1 MIYLKVYQKYVINN
15 FLTTGIKIFLIFFS
29 LVFILS
35 IFEEISFFKDV
46 EVSFFV
52 PFFLTL
58 LNIPSVLYE
67 IFPFIFLISTQFFFI
82 KLADRHE
89 LIALKNF
96 GLNNIKV
103 LKLISFTTLLMGIL
117 IITLFYNFS
126 ASMKFL
132 YFDIKNEYTKD
143 NKYLAAI
150 TENGLWIKDEINENI
165 NIVNAEKISKNK
177 LINVDILQFDKN
189 FSLLQI
195 IYANEVDITNN
206 IWTIDKAIS
215 SQYDS
220 LEKNINNLEFQSN
233 FNYEKI
239 NSLFS
244 NLSSLNMLELNK
256 MKKDYDA
263 MNYSTT
269 EINSHM
275 QKIFSFPIYLLI
287 MTILSATIM
296 MNIRYDKPKIFHLL
310 FGILLSV
317 IIYYIHYFL
326 SVLGKSEKIP
336 IIASIWIPIILL
348 TIISSIGLIRIN
360 EK

>member
-1 MIYLKVYQKYVINN
+1 MIYLKVYQKYIINN
-15 FLTTGIKIFLIFFS
+15 FLVTIMKFICIFFA
-29 LVFILS
+29 LVFVLT
-35 IFEEISFFKDV
+35 IFEEISFFKDI
-46 EVSFFV
+46 EISFFV

-58 LNIPSVLYE
+58 LNVPSVLYE

-89 LIALKNF
+89 LIAFKNF
-96 GLNNIKV
+96 GLDNTKV

-117 IITLFYNFS
+117 VITVFYNVS
-126 ASMKFL
+126 ANMKFL
-132 YFDIKNEYTKD
+132 YLDIKNEYTKD

-177 LINVDILQFDKN
+177 LINVDILRFDEN

-195 IYANEVDITNN
+195 IYANEIDITNN
-206 IWTIDKAIS
+206 NWLIANAAF
-215 SQYDS
+215 SQLGA
-220 LEKNINNLEFQSN
+220 LEKNVNNLEFQTN
-233 FNYEKI
+233 FDYKKI

-256 MKKDYDA
+256 IKKDYDS

-269 EINSHM
+269 EINSHI
-275 QKIFSFPIYLLI
+275 QKIFSYPIYLMI

-296 MNIRYDKPKIFHLL
+296 MNIRYDKPKVFHLI

-317 IIYYIHYFL
+317 VIYYIHYFL

-336 IIASIWIPIILL
+336 ITVSIWMPIILL

>member
-1 MIYLKVYQKYVINN
+1 MIYLKVYQKYVVNN

-35 IFEEISFFKDV
+35 IFGEISFFKDT
-46 EVSFFV
+46 EVSFFI
-52 PFFLTL
+52 PIFLTF
-58 LNIPSVLYE
+58 LNVPSIVYE
-67 IFPFIFLISTQFFFI
+67 IFPFIFLITTQFFFI
-82 KLADRHE
+82 KLAERHE

-96 GLNNIKV
+96 GLNNTKV
-103 LKLISFTTLLMGIL
+103 LKLISFTTFLIGIFV
-117 IITLFYNFS
+117 IIVFYNIS
-126 ASMKFL
+126 ANMKFL
-132 YFDIKNEYTKD
+132 YFEIKNEYAKD

-165 NIVNAEKISKNK
+165 NIVNAEKISENK

-195 IYANEVDITNN
+195 IYADEVDITNN
-206 IWTIDKAIS
+206 TWSIDKATFS
-215 SQYDS
+215 KYDS

-256 MKKDYDA
+256 VKKDYDA

-269 EINSHM
+269 EINSHI
-275 QKIFSFPIYLLI
+275 QKILSYPIYLMI
-287 MTILSATIM
+287 MTILSAIIM
-296 MNIRYDKPKIFHLL
+296 MNIRYDKPKVFHLI

-317 IIYYIHYFL
+317 VIYYIHYFL
-326 SVLGKSEKIP
+326 GVLGKSEKIP
-336 IIASIWIPIILL
+336 ITVSIWMPIILL

>member
-1 MIYLKVYQKYVINN
+1 MIYLKVYQKYIINN
-15 FLTTGIKIFLIFFS
+15 FLGMVIKIFFIFFS
-29 LVFILS
+29 LAFVLS
-35 IFEEISFFKDV
+35 IFEEISFFKDI
-46 EVSFFV
+46 EISFFV

-58 LNIPSVLYE
+58 LNVPSVLYE

-89 LIALKNF
+89 LIAFKNF
-96 GLNNIKV
+96 GLNNTKV
-103 LKLISFTTLLMGIL
+103 LKLISFATLLVGML
-117 IITLFYNFS
+117 VITIFYNVS
-126 ASMKFL
+126 ANMKFL
-132 YFDIKNEYTKD
+132 YLDIKNEYTKD

-165 NIVNAEKISKNK
+165 NIINAEKIAKNK

-195 IYANEVDITNN
+195 IYANEIDITNN
-206 IWTIDKAIS
+206 NWHIDSAIFS
-215 SQYDS
+215 KYDS
-220 LEKNINNLEFQSN
+220 LEKSINNLEFPTN

-239 NSLFS
+239 TSLFS
-244 NLSSLNMLELNK
+244 NLSSLNMLALNK
-256 MKKDYDA
+256 MKKDYEL

-269 EINSHM
+269 EINLHI
-275 QKIFSFPIYLLI
+275 QKNFSYPIYLMI

-296 MNIRYDKPKIFHLL
+296 MNIRYDKPKIFHLI

-336 IIASIWIPIILL
+336 ITASIWMPIILL

>member
-1 MIYLKVYQKYVINN
+1 MIYLKVYQKYIINN
-15 FLTTGIKIFLIFFS
+15 FLATFAKIFFIFFS
-29 LVFILS
+29 LAFILS
-35 IFEEISFFKDV
+35 IFEEISFFKDI

-58 LNIPSVLYE
+58 LNVPSILYE

-89 LIALKNF
+89 LIAFKNF
-96 GLNNIKV
+96 GLDNTKV
-103 LKLISFTTLLMGIL
+103 LKLISFTTLLIGIF
-117 IITLFYNFS
+117 IIIIFYNAS

-132 YFDIKNEYTKD
+132 YLEIKNKYTD
-143 NKYLAAI
+143 DHKYLAAI
-150 TENGLWIKDEINENI
+150 TENGIWVKDEINKEINIINAENI
-165 NIVNAEKISKNK
+165 VENK
-177 LINVDILQFDKN
+177 LLNVDILQFDEN
-189 FSLLQI
+189 FNLLQI
-195 IYANEVDITNN
+195 IYGNEADITDNN
-206 IWTIDKAIS
+206 WKINNAIIS
-215 SQYDS
+215 KYDH
-220 LEKNINNLEFQSN
+220 LEKEISNLEFPTN

-244 NLSSLNMLELNK
+244 NLSSLNMLELRK
-256 MKKDYDA
+256 IKKDYES

-269 EINSHM
+269 EINSHI
-275 QKIFSFPIYLLI
+275 QKIFSYPIYLMI

-296 MNIRYDKPKIFHLL
+296 MNIKYDKSKVFHLI

-326 SVLGKSEKIP
+326 GVLGKSEKIP
-336 IIASIWIPIILL
+336 VAVSIWMPIILL
-348 TIISSIGLIRIN
+348 SIISSIGLIRIN

>member
-1 MIYLKVYQKYVINN
+1 MIYLKVYQKYIINN
-15 FLTTGIKIFLIFFS
+15 FLATFAKIFFIFFS
-29 LVFILS
+29 LAFVLS
-35 IFEEISFFKDV
+35 IFEEISFFKDI
-46 EVSFFV
+46 EISFFV

-58 LNIPSVLYE
+58 LNVPSILYE

-89 LIALKNF
+89 LIAFKNF
-96 GLNNIKV
+96 GLDNTKV
-103 LKLISFTTLLMGIL
+103 LKLISFTTLLIGIL
-117 IITLFYNFS
+117 IIIIFYNAS

-132 YFDIKNEYTKD
+132 YLEIKNKYTD
-143 NKYLAAI
+143 DHKYLAAI
-150 TENGLWIKDEINENI
+150 TENGIWVKDEINEEI
-165 NIVNAEKISKNK
+165 NIINAAHIEKNK
-177 LINVDILQFDKN
+177 LLNVDILQFDKN
-189 FSLLQI
+189 FNLLQI
-195 IYANEVDITNN
+195 VYGDEADITNN
-206 IWTIDKAIS
+206 SWKIDNAIIS
-215 SQYDS
+215 KYDY
-220 LEKNINNLEFQSN
+220 LEKEIGNLEFPTN

-244 NLSSLNMLELNK
+244 NLSSLNMLELRK
-256 MKKDYDA
+256 IKKDYES

-269 EINSHM
+269 EINSHV
-275 QKIFSFPIYLLI
+275 QKIFSYPIYLMI

-296 MNIRYDKPKIFHLL
+296 MNIKYDKSKVFHLI

-326 SVLGKSEKIP
+326 GVLGKSEKIP
-336 IIASIWIPIILL
+336 VVVSIWMPIILL

>member
-1 MIYLKVYQKYVINN
+1 MIYLKTYQKYIINN
-15 FLTTGIKIFLIFFS
+15 FLAMVIKIFFIFFS
-29 LVFILS
+29 LAFVLT
-35 IFEEISFFKDV
+35 IFEEISFFKDI
-46 EVSFFV
+46 EISFFV

-58 LNIPSVLYE
+58 LNVPSILYE

-150 TENGLWIKDEINENI
+150 TENGLWIKDEINKNI
-165 NIVNAEKISKNK
+165 NIINAEKIAKNK
-177 LINVDILQFDKN
+177 LINVDILRFDEN

-195 IYANEVDITNN
+195 IYANEIDITNN
-206 IWTIDKAIS
+206 NWLIANAAF
-215 SQYDS
+215 SQLGA
-220 LEKNINNLEFQSN
+220 LEKNVNDLEFQTN
-233 FNYEKI
+233 FDYKKI

-256 MKKDYDA
+256 MKKDYGA

-275 QKIFSFPIYLLI
+275 QKIFSYPIYLLI

-296 MNIRYDKPKIFHLL
+296 MNIKYDKPKIFHLL

-336 IIASIWIPIILL
+336 IIASIWMPIILL

>member
-1 MIYLKVYQKYVINN
+1 MIYLKVYQKYIIYN
-15 FLTTGIKIFLIFFS
+15 FLATFAKIFFIFFS
-29 LVFILS
+29 LAFVLS
-35 IFEEISFFKDV
+35 IFEEISFFKDI
-46 EVSFFV
+46 EISFFV
-52 PFFLTL
+52 PFLLTL
-58 LNIPSVLYE
+58 LNTPSVLYE

-96 GLNNIKV
+96 GLNNTKV

-165 NIVNAEKISKNK
+165 NIINAEKISKNK
-177 LINVDILQFDKN
+177 LINVDILRFDEN

-195 IYANEVDITNN
+195 IYANEIDITNN
-206 IWTIDKAIS
+206 NWLIENAAF

-220 LEKNINNLEFQSN
+220 LEKNVNNLEFQSN
-233 FNYEKI
+233 FNYKKI

-256 MKKDYDA
+256 MKKDYGA

-275 QKIFSFPIYLLI
+275 QKIFSYPAYLLI

-336 IIASIWIPIILL
+336 IVASIWIPIILL

>member
-1 MIYLKVYQKYVINN
+1 MFYLKVYQQYILNN
-15 FLTTGIKIFLIFFS
+15 YLSTLGKIFAIFFS
-29 LVFILS
+29 LTFVLT
-35 IFEEISFFKDV
+35 IFEEISFFKDI
-46 EVSFFV
+46 EISFII
-52 PFFLTL
+52 PFLLTL
-58 LNIPSVLYE
+58 LNVPSVLYE

-89 LIALKNF
+89 LIAFKNF
-96 GLNNIKV
+96 GLDNTKV
-103 LKLISFTTLLMGIL
+103 LKLISFTTLLIGIL
-117 IITLFYNFS
+117 IVIIFYNAS

-132 YFDIKNEYTKD
+132 YLEIKNKYTDD

-150 TENGLWIKDEINENI
+150 TENGIWIKDEINEEI
-165 NIVNAEKISKNK
+165 NIINAELIEKNK
-177 LINVDILQFDKN
+177 LVNVDILQFDEN
-189 FSLLQI
+189 FNLLQI
-195 IYANEVDITNN
+195 IYGNEANITNN
-206 IWTIDKAIS
+206 NWKIDNAIIS
-215 SQYDS
+215 KYDHLKKEIS
-220 LEKNINNLEFQSN
+220 NLEFPTN

-256 MKKDYDA
+256 IKKDYES

-269 EINSHM
+269 EINSHI
-275 QKIFSFPIYLLI
+275 QKIFSYPIYLMI

-296 MNIRYDKPKIFHLL
+296 MNIKYDKSKVFHLI

-326 SVLGKSEKIP
+326 GVLGKSERIP
-336 IIASIWIPIILL
+336 VVASIWMPMILL

>member
-1 MIYLKVYQKYVINN
+1 MFYLKTYQQYILNN
-15 FLTTGIKIFLIFFS
+15 YLSTLGKIFAIFFS
-29 LVFILS
+29 LAFVLT
-35 IFEEISFFKDV
+35 IFEEISFFKDI
-46 EVSFFV
+46 EISFIV
-52 PFFLTL
+52 PFLLTL
-58 LNIPSVLYE
+58 LNVPSVLYE

-89 LIALKNF
+89 LIAFKNF
-96 GLNNIKV
+96 GLDNTKV

-117 IITLFYNFS
+117 VITIFYNVS
-126 ASMKFL
+126 ANMKFL
-132 YFDIKNEYTKD
+132 YLDIKNEYTKD

-165 NIVNAEKISKNK
+165 NIINAEKIAKNK
-177 LINVDILQFDKN
+177 LINVDIIRFDAN

-195 IYANEVDITNN
+195 IYANEIDITNN
-206 IWTIDKAIS
+206 NWLIANAAF
-215 SQYDS
+215 SQ
-220 LEKNINNLEFQSN
+220 LGALKKNVNNLEFQTN
-233 FNYEKI
+233 FDYKKI

-256 MKKDYDA
+256 IKKDYDS

-269 EINSHM
+269 EINSHI
-275 QKIFSFPIYLLI
+275 QKIFSYPIYLMI

-296 MNIRYDKPKIFHLL
+296 MNIKYDKPKVFHLI

-317 IIYYIHYFL
+317 VIYYIHYFL
-326 SVLGKSEKIP
+326 GVLGKSEKIP
-336 IIASIWIPIILL
+336 ITVSIWMPIILL

>member
-1 MIYLKVYQKYVINN
+1 
-15 FLTTGIKIFLIFFS
+15 
-29 LVFILS
+29 
-35 IFEEISFFKDV
+35 
-46 EVSFFV
+46 
-52 PFFLTL
+52 
-58 LNIPSVLYE
+58 
-67 IFPFIFLISTQFFFI
+67 
-82 KLADRHE
+82 
-89 LIALKNF
+89 
-96 GLNNIKV
+96 
-103 LKLISFTTLLMGIL
+103 MGIL

-165 NIVNAEKISKNK
+165 NIINAEKISKNK
-177 LINVDILQFDKN
+177 LINVDILRFDEN

-195 IYANEVDITNN
+195 IYANEIDITNN
-206 IWTIDKAIS
+206 NWLIANAAF
-215 SQYDS
+215 SQLGA
-220 LEKNINNLEFQSN
+220 LEKNVNNLEFQTN
-233 FNYEKI
+233 FDYKKI

-256 MKKDYDA
+256 MKKDYGA

-275 QKIFSFPIYLLI
+275 QKIFSYPVYLLI

>member
-1 MIYLKVYQKYVINN
+1 MFYLKVYQQYIINN
-15 FLTTGIKIFLIFFS
+15 YLSTFGKIFAIFFS
-29 LVFILS
+29 LAFVLS
-35 IFEEISFFKDV
+35 IFEEISFFKDI
-46 EVSFFV
+46 EISFFV

-58 LNIPSVLYE
+58 LNVPSVLYE

-89 LIALKNF
+89 LIAFKNF
-96 GLNNIKV
+96 GLDNTKV
-103 LKLISFTTLLMGIL
+103 LKLISFTTLLIGIL
-117 IITLFYNFS
+117 IIIIFYNAS

-132 YFDIKNEYTKD
+132 YLEIKNKYTD
-143 NKYLAAI
+143 DHKYLAAI
-150 TENGLWIKDEINENI
+150 TENGIWIKDEINEEI
-165 NIVNAEKISKNK
+165 NIINAEQIEKNK
-177 LINVDILQFDKN
+177 LLNVDILQFDEN
-189 FSLLQI
+189 FNLLQI
-195 IYANEVDITNN
+195 IYGNEADITNN
-206 IWTIDKAIS
+206 NWKINNAVFSK
-215 SQYDS
+215 YDH
-220 LEKNINNLEFQSN
+220 LEKEISNVEFSTN

-244 NLSSLNMLELNK
+244 NLSSLNMLELRK
-256 MKKDYDA
+256 IKKDYES

-269 EINSHM
+269 EISSHI
-275 QKIFSFPIYLLI
+275 QKIFSYPIYLMI

-296 MNIRYDKPKIFHLL
+296 MNIKYDKSKVFHLI

-326 SVLGKSEKIP
+326 GVLGKSEKIP
-336 IIASIWIPIILL
+336 ITVSIWMPIILL

>member
-1 MIYLKVYQKYVINN
+1 MIFLKVYQKYIINN
-15 FLTTGIKIFLIFFS
+15 FLVTTIKFTFIFFA
-29 LVFILS
+29 LVFVLT
-35 IFEEISFFKDV
+35 IFEEISFFKDS
-46 EVSFFV
+46 EISFFV

-58 LNIPSVLYE
+58 LNVPSVLYE

-82 KLADRHE
+82 KLSDRHE
-89 LIALKNF
+89 LVAFKNF
-96 GLNNIKV
+96 GLSNTKV
-103 LKLISFTTLLMGIL
+103 LKLISFTTLLIGIL
-117 IITLFYNFS
+117 VITVFYNIS
-126 ASMKFL
+126 ANMKNL
-132 YFDIKNEYTKD
+132 YLEIKNEYTKD

-165 NIVNAEKISKNK
+165 NIVNAEKIDENK

-206 IWTIDKAIS
+206 NWHINNAIFS
-215 SQYDS
+215 EYDS
-220 LEKNINNLEFQSN
+220 LDRRVKNLEFQSN

-244 NLSSLNMLELNK
+244 NLSSLNIFALNK
-256 MKKDYDA
+256 IKKDYVS

-269 EINSHM
+269 EINSHI
-275 QKIFSFPIYLLI
+275 QKIFSYPIYLMI

-296 MNIRYDKPKIFHLL
+296 MNIRYDKPKVFHLI
-310 FGILLSV
+310 FGILVSV
-317 IIYYIHYFL
+317 IIYYINYFL

-336 IIASIWIPIILL
+336 ITVSIWMPIILL
-348 TIISSIGLIRIN
+348 IIISSIGLIRIN

>member
-1 MIYLKVYQKYVINN
+1 MIYLKTYQKYIINN
-15 FLTTGIKIFLIFFS
+15 FLATFGKIFFIFLS
-29 LVFILS
+29 LTFVLT
-35 IFEEISFFKDV
+35 IFEEISFFKDI
-46 EVSFFV
+46 EISFFV

-58 LNIPSVLYE
+58 LNVPSVLYE

-89 LIALKNF
+89 LIAFKNF
-96 GLNNIKV
+96 GLDNTKV

-117 IITLFYNFS
+117 VITIFYNVS
-126 ASMKFL
+126 ANMKFL
-132 YFDIKNEYTKD
+132 YLDIKNEYTKD

-165 NIVNAEKISKNK
+165 NIINAEKIAKNK

-220 LEKNINNLEFQSN
+220 LEKSVKNLEFQSN

-256 MKKDYDA
+256 IKKDYDS

-269 EINSHM
+269 EINSHI
-275 QKIFSFPIYLLI
+275 QKIFSYPIYLMI

-296 MNIRYDKPKIFHLL
+296 MNIRYDKPKVFHLI

-317 IIYYIHYFL
+317 VIYYIHYFL

-336 IIASIWIPIILL
+336 ITVSIWMPIILL